1 MADSKEYYT
10 QKAENGSIQI
20 SEDVVASVA
29 AMAGVKSVAKGIRVT
44 SDKEGRIFV
53 DCNVVANFGYSVF
66 ELAKT
71 VQEAV
76 KSSLESVTGLCVGR
90 VNVNI
95 CGIALP
101 REAKK

>member
-1 MADSKEYYT
+1 MA
-10 QKAENGSIQI
+10 AEMNKSQT
-20 SEDVVASVA
+20 SHVPQAVSAAS
-29 AMAGVKSVAKGIRVT
+29 SFT
-44 SDKEGRIFV
+44 P
-53 DCNVVANFGYSVF
+53 
-66 ELAKT
+66 AKT